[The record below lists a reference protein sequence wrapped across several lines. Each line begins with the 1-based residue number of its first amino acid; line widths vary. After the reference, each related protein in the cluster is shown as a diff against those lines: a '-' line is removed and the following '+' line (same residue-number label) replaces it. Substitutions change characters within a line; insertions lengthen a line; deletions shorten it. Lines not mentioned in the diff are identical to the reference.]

1 MSTIRQP
8 TYLRREEPLRGR
20 FFRVWSIFTSG
31 VRRGFRRPLALI
43 VLVLA
48 FAVSVILTI
57 FTIFVAGL
65 FGQEITLADFFQTLT
80 NEAIFVFMLLV
91 ASGVGAGLIAD
102 DLRHRSLTLYLSR
115 PVTSWGYIAAKTS
128 IVGLALFIAI
138 AFPGIVG
145 PIVAALLGYVSWETA
160 LVALGAGLAFG
171 LLAVGVFSFTV
182 LMFSSLT
189 TRKGIAAA
197 ALFSI
202 GLASN
207 GLARSLQERF
217 GVDGILH
224 MSIYEN
230 LLAVGRVLYGVEQVA
245 IMWEA
250 SLAILLIVI
259 GAAVA
264 ITLLRIRSIEVVSG

>member
-1 MSTIRQP
+1 MSTVRLP
-8 TYLRREEPLRGR
+8 TYLRREEPLRPR

-43 VLVLA
+43 VLILA
-48 FAVSVILTI
+48 LAVSVILTI
-57 FTIFVAGL
+57 FTIFVLGL
-65 FGQEITLADFFQTLT
+65 FGGEVTLTDFFVTLT
-80 NEAIFVFMLLV
+80 NPAILVFMLLV
-91 ASGVGAGLIAD
+91 ASGIGAGLIAD

-115 PVTSWGYIAAKTS
+115 PVTSLGYVAGKAS

-145 PIVAALLGYVSWETA
+145 PIVAALLGYVSWEVA
-160 LVALGAGLAFG
+160 LIALGAGLAFG
-171 LLAVGVFSFTV
+171 LLAVGVFSFAI

-207 GLARSLQERF
+207 GLAQPLQAALGADE
-217 GVDGILH
+217 ILH
-224 MSIYEN
+224 ISIYEN
-230 LLAVGRVLYGVEQVA
+230 LLAVGRVLYGVPEVG
-245 IMWEA
+245 ITWGA
-250 SLAILLIVI
+250 SLAILILII
-259 GAAVA
+259 GVALA

>member
-1 MSTIRQP
+1 MSTVRQP

-65 FGQEITLADFFQTLT
+65 FGQEITLANFFQTLT

-115 PVTSWGYIAAKTS
+115 PVTSWGYIAAKAS
-128 IVGLALFIAI
+128 IVGLALFIAV

-207 GLARSLQERF
+207 GLAQSLQERF

-224 MSIYEN
+224 MSIYQN

-245 IMWEA
+245 ITWEA

-259 GAAVA
+259 GAALA
-264 ITLLRIRSIEVVSG
+264 IVLLRIRSIEVVSG